1 MKTYIPIN
9 VGLFYDLSDGIFLP
23 IVEIS
28 EFSELHIAEIIP
40 AADCMFTI
48 NWVELDGVKCG
59 YLFNSKFEIINNGGF
74 ITTFLQSGKG
84 KASNVEVLAKSE
96 HLILYHFPNRGS
108 MAVSPIVNSTIANVF
123 ESQ

>member
-1 MKTYIPIN
+1 
-9 VGLFYDLSDGIFLP
+9 
-23 IVEIS
+23 
-28 EFSELHIAEIIP
+28 
-40 AADCMFTI
+40 MFTI